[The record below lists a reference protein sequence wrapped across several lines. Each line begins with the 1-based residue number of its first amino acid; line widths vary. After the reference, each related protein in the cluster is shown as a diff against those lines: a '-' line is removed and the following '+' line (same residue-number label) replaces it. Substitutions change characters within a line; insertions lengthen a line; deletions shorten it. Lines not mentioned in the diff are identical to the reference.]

1 MKINLFFIILLI
13 LLNLFSLYTYY
24 SILENEREKMA
35 ESIQSILSGIDPNNF
50 QDENERRMFA
60 QISGKEKD
68 YEKYIDNQKL
78 ENKLD
83 PFLKM
88 NSQYEAIANDYLGN
102 EIKKKSLEIEE
113 NSKNNLWNN
122 FLKANDMTE
131 GGFMWQ
137 AVKNNKDPEIAKKI
151 VTEKNIEKYKESNPE
166 FFKEITRNGK
176 KELVLLSGWENDRN
190 IYQSA
195 NKQLNQGSAE
205 NSINFIY
212 ENMDNKQ
219 KNRLTT
225 IINSNIKNNAMTS
238 GFIQMDKVL
247 RSNTNDE
254 GMIKNFI
261 TMYPEEGKELVY
273 KIMTEDPTIGNMKN
287 YMIEHSEMIQKVTGL
302 SGEEF
307 YKQLGAFYR
316 QADKGLKTRGS
327 GLKDQSNMIRV
338 GKKDEKGN
346 FIGTPTKLQLWSA
359 FDDDTDFN
367 VEKENILKEKERL
380 DNILT
385 KMNILY
391 SGLDKERS
399 KDHEFAIDKW
409 MSERNKNK

>member
-212 ENMDNKQ
+212 ENMDDKQ

>member
-1 MKINLFFIILLI
+1 
-13 LLNLFSLYTYY
+13 
-24 SILENEREKMA
+24 MA
-35 ESIQSILSGIDPNNF
+35 ESLQSILSGIDPNNF

-60 QISGKEKD
+60 QVSGKEKD

-122 FLKANDMTE
+122 FLKTNDMTE

-190 IYQSA
+190 IYQST

-212 ENMDNKQ
+212 ENMDDKQ

-225 IINSNIKNNAMTS
+225 VINSNIKNNAMTS

-247 RSNTNDE
+247 RSNANDE

-399 KDHEFAIDKW
+399 KDHEFVIDKW

>member
-1 MKINLFFIILLI
+1 
-13 LLNLFSLYTYY
+13 
-24 SILENEREKMA
+24 MA
-35 ESIQSILSGIDPNNF
+35 ESLQSILSGIDPNNF

-122 FLKANDMTE
+122 FLKTNDMTE

-212 ENMDNKQ
+212 ENMDDKQ

-225 IINSNIKNNAMTS
+225 VINSNIKNNAMTS

-247 RSNTNDE
+247 RSNASDE

-273 KIMTEDPTIGNMKN
+273 RLMTEDPTTDTLKS
-287 YMIEHSEMIQKVTGL
+287 YVKDTETSEMIQKVTGL

-307 YKQLGAFYR
+307 LKQLRAFSS
-316 QADKGLKTRGS
+316 QAEKGLKTRGS

-367 VEKENILKEKERL
+367 IEKENILKEKERL

-399 KDHEFAIDKW
+399 KDHEFVIDKW

>member
-137 AVKNNKDPEIAKKI
+137 AVKNNKDPEIAKKS

-212 ENMDNKQ
+212 ENMDDKQ

-399 KDHEFAIDKW
+399 KDHEFVIDKW